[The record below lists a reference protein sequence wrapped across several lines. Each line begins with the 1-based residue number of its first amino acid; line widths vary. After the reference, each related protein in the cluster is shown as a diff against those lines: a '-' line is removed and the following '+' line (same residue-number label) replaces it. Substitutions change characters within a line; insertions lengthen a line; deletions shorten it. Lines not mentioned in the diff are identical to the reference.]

1 MGTIEDMGVEIRF
14 QIEDLLSYRDRLLA
28 RFPSR
33 AEESGGRGCA
43 FTGAGDSMA
52 VALAAE
58 YFSGF
63 EARALHPCEASL
75 NPQFLQNKHLYV
87 ISVSGRTIANIA
99 AAQLAKKHARRVTA
113 ITANP
118 ESRLAHVCDDVIQLG
133 FRKTGGLSPGTN
145 SFTTSLL
152 AALSR
157 IGPLPSLLR
166 VEDAYERAKTWA
178 DSAPVEAAG
187 GTLFFV
193 AAEGLYPLALY
204 GAAKIHEVLGRKAQ
218 YERLEQFSHM
228 ELFSLSD
235 ADTVVLLLR
244 GQEDDGGVK
253 LEEALRNL
261 GVATHVLKVERGD
274 YVNTCVDAAIHLQ
287 VLPWT
292 LAVKEGVAECAFLVK
307 RDALKASDRIIY

>member
-14 QIEDLLSYRDRLLA
+14 QIEDLLSYRDCLLA

-33 AEESGGRGCA
+33 AEESGGRGCV

-63 EARALHPCEASL
+63 EAKALDPYEASL

-87 ISVSGRTIANIA
+87 ISVSGRTIANID

-118 ESRLAHVCDDVIQLG
+118 ESRLARLCDDVIQLG

-166 VEDAYERAKTWA
+166 VEDAYERAKAWA
-178 DSAPVEAAG
+178 ESATVEAG

-253 LEEALRNL
+253 LEEVLRNL
-261 GVATHVLKVERGD
+261 GVATHMLKVERGD

-292 LAVKEGVAECAFLVK
+292 LAVKDGIAECAFLVK
-307 RDALKASDRIIY
+307 RDALKASDQIIY